1 MTQTTIAIIQHP
13 PAVLDLWGS
22 MERARTHIASAAHEG
37 AELVVF
43 PETWLTC
50 YPAWVFGLAAWDSS
64 VGRHWHARLL
74 QESPKVGNVDNMDDD
89 LKPLR
94 EAAIEHNV
102 TIVMGLNERS
112 WTGGTLYNSQA
123 IIDPEGHVLN
133 LHRKM
138 IPTHTER
145 IVWGLGDAAGVRAV
159 DTPSGR
165 VGALVCWEHWMPL
178 ARQTMHASGE
188 DIHVSAWP
196 DFTDM
201 HQVAARAYAFEGRC
215 FLLCA
220 ASYVTYADV
229 PPELREA
236 YRLGVGADIQPDG
249 QLFNGGSAVI
259 SPNGEWTVE
268 PTYDRSTT
276 IIANLDLGA
285 IDAHHQ
291 TLDVVGHY
299 ARNDLFELRV
309 DRTRQKRAVIDTS
322 E

>member
-1 MTQTTIAIIQHP
+1 MNHTTIAIIQHP
-13 PAVLDLWGS
+13 PAVLDLCGS
-22 MERARTHIASAAHEG
+22 MERARTHIADAAHEG

-50 YPAWVFGLAAWDSS
+50 YPAWVFGLAEWDSS

-74 QESPKVGNVDNMDDD
+74 QESPRVGNADDMDDD
-89 LKPLR
+89 LQSLR
-94 EAAIEHNV
+94 DAATENNV
-102 TIVMGLNERS
+102 SIVMGLNERS
-112 WTGGTLYNSQA
+112 WTGGTLYNSQVV
-123 IIDPEGHVLN
+123 IGPDGRVLN

-138 IPTHTER
+138 MPTHTER
-145 IVWGLGDAAGVRAV
+145 IVWGLGDAAGARAV

-188 DIHVSAWP
+188 EIHVSSWP

-201 HQVAARAYAFEGRC
+201 HQIAARGYAFEGRC
-215 FLLCA
+215 FVLCA
-220 ASYVTYADV
+220 ASYVTYADI
-229 PPELREA
+229 PPELRDA
-236 YRLGVGADIQPDG
+236 YRLGAGADMPDG

-259 SPNGEWTVE
+259 APNGEWIIE
-268 PTYDRSTT
+268 PTYDRRET
-276 IIANLDLGA
+276 IIANLDLPA

-309 DRTRQKRAVIDTS
+309 DRTRQMGGVTEVS